1 MSQRPSSPES
11 LQQWA
16 TLLYRGAWYAC
27 QSGDIAN
34 ARELAYKSR
43 EQRVIF
49 GDNHEDILSS
59 TDMLAGAYL
68 LEGQSEEAEQLFVQV
83 MKTRK
88 TQLGEDHPATLTSM
102 ANLATTYRNQG
113 RWEKAEQLFVQVLY
127 SY

>member
-1 MSQRPSSPES
+1 
-11 LQQWA
+11 
-16 TLLYRGAWYAC
+16 
-27 QSGDIAN
+27 
-34 ARELAYKSR
+34 
-43 EQRVIF
+43 
-49 GDNHEDILSS
+49 
-59 TDMLAGAYL
+59 MLAGAYL